1 MLIILQRVT
10 RIEFSI
16 HDRYFQ
22 MRVVKETASVLTR
35 QEREKEKENTKE
47 RRKRRKQK
55 MGNNKKDVKDG

>member
-1 MLIILQRVT
+1 
-10 RIEFSI
+10 
-16 HDRYFQ
+16 